1 VTYDTEALTKIMAV
15 KNKLG
20 DTLNYYK
27 KWADNITTGIRI
39 F

>member
-1 VTYDTEALTKIMAV
+1 MSIQNKI
-15 KNKLG
+15 G

-27 KWADNITTGIRI
+27 KWVDNITTGIRI

>member
-1 VTYDTEALTKIMAV
+1 MNTQ
-15 KNKLG
+15 NKLG

-27 KWADNITTGIRI
+27 KWVDSITTGIRI

>member
-1 VTYDTEALTKIMAV
+1 MNIQNKI
-15 KNKLG
+15 G

-27 KWADNITTGIRI
+27 KWVDNITTGIRI

>member
-1 VTYDTEALTKIMAV
+1 MNFQ
-15 KNKLG
+15 NKLG

-27 KWADNITTGIRI
+27 KWVDNITTGIRI

>member
-1 VTYDTEALTKIMAV
+1 MNIQ
-15 KNKLG
+15 NKLG

-27 KWADNITTGIRI
+27 KWVDNITTGIKI

>member
-1 VTYDTEALTKIMAV
+1 LTKIMNIQ
-15 KNKLG
+15 NKLG

-27 KWADNITTGIRI
+27 KWVDNIITGIRI

>member
-1 VTYDTEALTKIMAV
+1 MNSQ
-15 KNKLG
+15 NKLG

-27 KWADNITTGIRI
+27 KWVDNIITGIKN